1 MNKFKTFLFLFGLF
15 SILSAKELSVYVD
28 QNRFFDESENTII
41 EINYQVQYNELE
53 FIRTELGFEASLK
66 VNYALEK
73 KDKIIFSDEFSNKII
88 LKNQEIIN
96 SPKGFNDKVI
106 FTLSKSGFKII
117 INFTDTNTGNSMS
130 WDYDFEV
137 LPAGSLVS
145 DIEFSNEIKIDST
158 NFMQKFHRGQ
168 YLFLVNPKH
177 IFTNLQKNIFLYYE
191 LGNFKQDNAGN
202 CNLSETISIINNDGE
217 NIQEITNNIIEKKG
231 KIAAIKKINI
241 NNYDSG
247 YYELI
252 LKIEDKIENKLTVK
266 KDYFSVKIPKIMEKR
281 MFVNIESEYKLI
293 KYFLSSSQ
301 IKVWRSLSENGK
313 KNFIDRFWFS
323 NDPDPTTEENEFY
336 ELIKERMKYCNE
348 HFSYFSDG
356 WETDRGRIYIRN
368 GKSDEILK
376 CETGLYTKYAQKEYH
391 IWKYRTKVNRTYIFL
406 DMQSAGNYKIIY
418 ADNDESENTISNWK
432 DHLGK
437 DFDEG
442 LLE

>member
-1 MNKFKTFLFLFGLF
+1 M
-15 SILSAKELSVYVD
+15 LSAKDLSVYVD
-28 QNRFFDESENTII
+28 QNRFFDESNNTII

-53 FIRTELGFEASLK
+53 FIRTESGFEATLMVS
-66 VNYALEK
+66 YSLEK
-73 KDKIIFSDEFSNKII
+73 KDKTIFSDEFSNKII

-96 SPKGFNDKVI
+96 SQKGFNDKII

-117 INFTDTNTGNSMS
+117 INFKDINTGNSMS

-137 LPAGSLVS
+137 LPAGSLIS
-145 DIEFSNEIKIDST
+145 DIEFSAEIKIDST
-158 NFMQKFHRGQ
+158 NYMQKFHRGQ

-177 IFTNLQKNIFLYYE
+177 IFTNLQKDFFLYYE
-191 LGNFKQDNAGN
+191 LGNFEQDNEGS
-202 CNLSETISIINNDGE
+202 CDLKETISIINSDGK
-217 NIQEITNNIIEKKG
+217 NIQEIKKNIIEKKE
-231 KIAAIKKINI
+231 KIVTIKKINI
-241 NNYDSG
+241 DNYNSG

-252 LKIEDKIENKLTVK
+252 LKIEDKIADRSTIK
-266 KDYFSVKIPKIMEKR
+266 KDYFSVKKPKVIVKR
-281 MFVNIESEYKLI
+281 IFVDIESEYKLI
-293 KYFLSSSQ
+293 KYFLNSSQ
-301 IKVWRSLSENGK
+301 IKVWKSLSENGE

-336 ELIKERMKYCNE
+336 ELIKERIKYCNE
-348 HFSYFSDG
+348 HFSHFYDG
-356 WETDRGRIYIRN
+356 WKTDRGRIYIRN
-368 GKSDEILK
+368 GKSDETLK
-376 CETGLYTKYAQKEYH
+376 CETGLYTKYAQKDYY

-406 DMQSAGNYKIIY
+406 DMQSTGNYKIIY